1 MAGRKK
7 KKAPQ
12 KTNYAIWRVMAE
24 KISLEIWGSSPSQ
37 NESAAQALCQSTWT
51 FIWGLLYIQYE
62 NHSFAAK
69 PKALR
74 EIHFLSAGNTFWW
87 MRQLCCYGWFFC
99 VCALS
104 CVCAQFNA
112 YHLALSRR
120 GFLIWKKWST
130 PLTHTH
136 ANGSVKASVS
146 WWIAQDAT
154 AKPNDVLYIWDGC
167 LSSFFELMR
176 IFFESVKIF
185 SRIYINVM
193 AFLQCCTF
201 SDPGVHF
208 AKRDAFVWKWER
220 FGWSSSFLRCAW
232 GFRFGFSFKV

>member
-1 MAGRKK
+1 
-7 KKAPQ
+7 
-12 KTNYAIWRVMAE
+12 MAE

-99 VCALS
+99 VCACS

-146 WWIAQDAT
+146 WWIAQEAT
-154 AKPNDVLYIWDGC
+154 AKRNYLLYIRDGC

-176 IFFESVKIF
+176 IFFKWVSRFSHAFILTSWLSSNVVHSRTPECILPKEMRLFGRESVLAGPHVF
-185 SRIYINVM
+185 
-193 AFLQCCTF
+193 
-201 SDPGVHF
+201 
-208 AKRDAFVWKWER
+208 
-220 FGWSSSFLRCAW
+220 
-232 GFRFGFSFKV
+232 